1 MDTRTTCKRSEGERK
16 TKNYLEKD
24 YRERVKQ
31 SRVEELGSSQSGC
44 TRQKV
49 LVRQRGGLKKRRD
62 MMMMMMMMM
71 MMIRRTGAH
80 GKGQRK
86 NSVCAVVCTSV
97 EKLAWQAIS
106 TQSSSAHVEERD

>member
-1 MDTRTTCKRSEGERK
+1 MQEGRRARGRPKTTWRRT
-16 TKNYLEKD
+16 
-24 YRERVKQ
+24 VKK
-31 SRVEELGSSQSGC
+31 EEVGSSQSGC
-44 TRQKV
+44 RRQKV

-62 MMMMMMMMM
+62 MMMMMMM
-71 MMIRRTGAH
+71 IRRAGTH

-86 NSVCAVVCTSV
+86 NSVCAVVYTRV

>member
-1 MDTRTTCKRSEGERK
+1 M
-16 TKNYLEKD
+16 
-24 YRERVKQ
+24 KQ

>member
-1 MDTRTTCKRSEGERK
+1 MKR
-16 TKNYLEKD
+16 
-24 YRERVKQ
+24 
-31 SRVEELGSSQSGC
+31 SRVEELGSSQSSF

-62 MMMMMMMMM
+62 MMMMMMM
-71 MMIRRTGAH
+71 IRRAGTH

-86 NSVCAVVCTSV
+86 NSVCAVVCTRV
-97 EKLAWQAIS
+97 EKLAWQATS

>member
-1 MDTRTTCKRSEGERK
+1 MQEGRRARGRPKTTWRRT
-16 TKNYLEKD
+16 
-24 YRERVKQ
+24 VKK
-31 SRVEELGSSQSGC
+31 EEVGSSQSGC
-44 TRQKV
+44 RRQKV

-71 MMIRRTGAH
+71 IRRAGTH

-86 NSVCAVVCTSV
+86 NSVCAVVCTRV